1 MSHGFLRWRWVFL
14 CFGSI
19 CDELSGKVEDQIFVV
34 SWIFLDRSRKSWFW
48 PPSFP
53 SLNMFKIFLRFLSSV
68 TLCFLLHLQLRIFP
82 KLRSVFL
89 DLLFCR
95 GWVSNFLLWFGFFLP
110 QSDSKAFIWFED
122 EWANI
127 LLLFRSAIWLSV
139 LPKNCGKM
147 VRNGRKLLPALT
159 RSSVSLFVVDL
170 KLRVLLSFLVFIFPS
185 SIIEILK
192 NLSPF
197 LFNILN
203 RKR

>member
-1 MSHGFLRWRWVFL
+1 MV
-14 CFGSI
+14 
-19 CDELSGKVEDQIFVV
+19 
-34 SWIFLDRSRKSWFW
+34 DRSRKSWFW

-68 TLCFLLHLQLRIFP
+68 TLCFSLDLQLRIFP

-127 LLLFRSAIWLSV
+127 VLLFRSAIWLSV
-139 LPKNCGKM
+139 LPKKLWE
-147 VRNGRKLLPALT
+147 NGEKRKKAVTCPDPIFCL
-159 RSSVSLFVVDL
+159 SVFSWFGAPGFTF
-170 KLRVLLSFLVFIFPS
+170 LSVFQFS
-185 SIIEILK
+185 HFHNWNFEK
-192 NLSPF
+192 F
-197 LFNILN
+197 
-203 RKR
+203 